1 MSPNW
6 KGKTKMTKKILIIET
21 NTPKYDK
28 TNRATGLWLGETTHF
43 YDEII
48 SAGYE
53 VDFASPKGGYVP
65 LDPESFKYANEIDWK
80 WYTERSFREAALSN
94 TKKIT
99 DLNPQDYGAIYF
111 TGGHGVLWD
120 YPEDK
125 ELMKVAEAIYYAGGF
140 ITSVCHGAA
149 GLLNLK
155 DEEGQYLIKD
165 KVVTGFTNEE
175 EELNGTTTA
184 VPFLTETELNQRGAR
199 YKKAA
204 AFKEYAIRDGRIIT
218 GQNPQSPQKVAEL
231 LVAELRK
238 LNH

>member
-1 MSPNW
+1 MSRT
-6 KGKTKMTKKILIIET
+6 GKERQKMTKKILIIET
-21 NTPKYDK
+21 NTPKYDE
-28 TNRATGLWLGETTHF
+28 TDRATGLWLGETTHF
-43 YDEII
+43 YEEII

-53 VDFASPKGGYVP
+53 VDFASPQGGYVP
-65 LDPESFKYANEIDWK
+65 IDPESFKYANAIDWK
-80 WYTERSFREAALSN
+80 WYTNRNFREVALSN
-94 TKKIT
+94 TKKIS
-99 DLNPQDYGAIYF
+99 DLNAEDYGAIYF

-125 ELMKVAEAIYYAGGF
+125 ALMKVAEEIYDAGGF

-155 DEEGQYLIKD
+155 DEVGEYLIKD
-165 KVVTGFTNEE
+165 KIVTGFTNEE
-175 EELNGTTTA
+175 EELNGTTAA

-199 YKKAA
+199 YKKDS
-204 AFKEYAIRDGRIIT
+204 AFKAFAVRDGRIIT

-238 LNH
+238 LNQ

>member
-1 MSPNW
+1 MKLTLQVQKVAMFPLILKVLNMRTKSIGNGIQ
-6 KGKTKMTKKILIIET
+6 KEVLGKMLFPT
-21 NTPKYDK
+21 
-28 TNRATGLWLGETTHF
+28 R
-43 YDEII
+43 
-48 SAGYE
+48 
-53 VDFASPKGGYVP
+53 
-65 LDPESFKYANEIDWK
+65 
-80 WYTERSFREAALSN
+80 
-94 TKKIT
+94 KKIT

-140 ITSVCHGAA
+140 ITSVCHGTA

-175 EELNGTTTA
+175 EELNGTATA